1 MLKTSPRRLMAVA
14 AAILLAGIA
23 RAQTPLGLERVLA
36 DVDAANPSLAAKRH
50 ETDAARARAQR
61 AGAWDAPMLE
71 LSAENV
77 PVHGGFDADPMTM
90 RVVGLEQRL
99 DVFRARSISRTARY
113 SEARAV
119 GAGADAARWER
130 FADAWGAFADAY
142 FASTRA
148 AAAEEHQQV
157 MNRMAAAAR
166 ARYGSGRGRLDGLL
180 RVEAE
185 RARIVADAVGFAA
198 EARSAHAR
206 LDALRGLDA
215 RAEVDELAAPPETQA
230 ADSAAGW
237 RDAVAAHPRLRSL
250 AERERGQLDLARAA
264 RRMAWPELSLRAAYG
279 FRGTLADGTAQDDMW
294 SAGVGVMLPIGTGA
308 RQGAEAAEAAAMAA
322 ASEAERR
329 DATLELQSE
338 LVSLRAQA
346 AASRRTIALL
356 TDTVLVAQKRSL
368 AASWSAYEAGAAD
381 LADVL
386 DAAHASYSVELEASR
401 AHQELA
407 GTLARL
413 LAVTARPDLVGVRVP
428 PSGADRRK
436 P

>member
-1 MLKTSPRRLMAVA
+1 MNIDAIKTILVRALVFTGTAVFSL
-14 AAILLAGIA
+14 AIMNSLPGVREQRQRSFA
-23 RAQTPLGLERVLA
+23 RA
-36 DVDAANPSLAAKRH
+36 
-50 ETDAARARAQR
+50 
-61 AGAWDAPMLE
+61 
-71 LSAENV
+71 
-77 PVHGGFDADPMTM
+77 TM
-90 RVVGLEQRL
+90 
-99 DVFRARSISRTARY
+99 
-113 SEARAV
+113 
-119 GAGADAARWER
+119 
-130 FADAWGAFADAY
+130 
-142 FASTRA
+142 
-148 AAAEEHQQV
+148 
-157 MNRMAAAAR
+157 
-166 ARYGSGRGRLDGLL
+166 DGNG
-180 RVEAE
+180 ESN
-185 RARIVADAVGFAA
+185 I
-198 EARSAHAR
+198 
-206 LDALRGLDA
+206 
-215 RAEVDELAAPPETQA
+215 
-230 ADSAAGW
+230 
-237 RDAVAAHPRLRSL
+237 
-250 AERERGQLDLARAA
+250 
-264 RRMAWPELSLRAAYG
+264 
-279 FRGTLADGTAQDDMW
+279 GTAQDDMW

-407 GTLARL
+407 GALARL